1 MEVAQRVPLK
11 RQTTSTTPGV
21 LPTGMPRPAPQPV
34 SRGWRAFLAQ
44 LSGQNPEERSEIRS
58 LSCSLSI
65 RTCRLWID
73 VVLELC
79 RLQDVEPEDSAS
91 PPFPSSQAFD
101 NVLISRLPFP
111 AFALW
116 MNLVFEEQ

>member
-1 MEVAQRVPLK
+1 
-11 RQTTSTTPGV
+11 
-21 LPTGMPRPAPQPV
+21 MPRPAPQPV

-44 LSGQNPEERSEIRS
+44 LSGQNLEERSEIRS
-58 LSCSLSI
+58 LSSSLSV
-65 RTCRLWID
+65 RTCCLWVD
-73 VVLELC
+73 VVLEL
-79 RLQDVEPEDSAS
+79 RHLLVELEPVDSAG
-91 PPFPSSQAFD
+91 PPFPSGQAFD